1 MALSSQSLSRRVKAY
16 LRHRKLALFVPTL
29 PGLERVTGAELAD
42 LGYQPATT
50 RGGASILGDLSSVYR
65 VNVGLRSG
73 NRVLLRVGRFLAQ
86 NYPMLYNHARS
97 IKWEVLLGNCPSVS
111 VKASSSESRLRR
123 SSHLESTV
131 FDAILDHLLP
141 LGLSPAFARTAPLT
155 VMVRLVQDRCVLSLD
170 TTGFHLH
177 RRGYR
182 EVSTEAPL
190 RETTAAAI
198 LLRAGAGDYDVVVD
212 PFCGSGT
219 LLVEAERIARKV
231 PPGLHRPLAIEHS
244 PLHSSGKLNQEI
256 RMLLRDVR
264 DSRQQLLGLDIS
276 YRAVETARLVCR
288 RAGCRSVSIRAG
300 DARAVD
306 FNAIAHGVS
315 RLIVSNLPYGRR
327 VGSEASTRQLIR
339 DFASLLALKARGW
352 HYAILSASDMPLQ
365 HPALHTASTMSF
377 RNGGIPVTAYFGEVV

>member
-1 MALSSQSLSRRVKAY
+1 
-16 LRHRKLALFVPTL
+16 
-29 PGLERVTGAELAD
+29 
-42 LGYQPATT
+42 
-50 RGGASILGDLSSVYR
+50 
-65 VNVGLRSG
+65 
-73 NRVLLRVGRFLAQ
+73 
-86 NYPMLYNHARS
+86 
-97 IKWEVLLGNCPSVS
+97 
-111 VKASSSESRLRR
+111 
-123 SSHLESTV
+123 
-131 FDAILDHLLP
+131 
-141 LGLSPAFARTAPLT
+141 
-155 VMVRLVQDRCVLSLD
+155 
-170 TTGFHLH
+170 
-177 RRGYR
+177 
-182 EVSTEAPL
+182 
-190 RETTAAAI
+190 
-198 LLRAGAGDYDVVVD
+198 
-212 PFCGSGT
+212 
-219 LLVEAERIARKV
+219 
-231 PPGLHRPLAIEHS
+231 
-244 PLHSSGKLNQEI
+244 
-256 RMLLRDVR
+256 MLLRDVR